1 MAPTTEIR
9 LSEQLKKIPAAVRPT
24 VRAAIKTV
32 KEAAPGAS
40 EIAYQSRPP
49 SSKSTMWKL
58 ARYAAGGTNV
68 VGIGT
73 FSDHATLYF
82 YRGIDLDDGSGLL
95 QGGGKE
101 MRFITLR
108 QPADAGRP
116 AVKGLVRR
124 AFKLAATAAR

>member
-1 MAPTTEIR
+1 MATTTEIR
-9 LSEQLKKIPAAVRPT
+9 LSDQLKKIPPGVRPT
-24 VRAAIKTV
+24 VQAAIKTV
-32 KEAAPGAS
+32 KEVAPGAS
-40 EIAYQSRPP
+40 EIAYQSKPP
-49 SSKSTMWKL
+49 TSKGTMWKL

-73 FSDHATLYF
+73 FADHATLYF
-82 YRGIDLDDGSGLL
+82 YRGTELDDGSGLL

-116 AVKGLVRR
+116 AVRGLVKK
-124 AFKLAATAAR
+124 AFKLAGTAPR

>member
-1 MAPTTEIR
+1 
-9 LSEQLKKIPAAVRPT
+9 
-24 VRAAIKTV
+24 
-32 KEAAPGAS
+32 
-40 EIAYQSRPP
+40 
-49 SSKSTMWKL
+49 MWKL

-73 FSDHATLYF
+73 FADHATLYF
-82 YRGIDLDDGSGLL
+82 YRGTELDDGSGLL

-116 AVKGLVRR
+116 AVRGLVKK
-124 AFKLAATAAR
+124 AFKLAGTAPR